1 MDHSRLGGFG
11 AALHGGRLSEARRLF
26 PTAPEP
32 FIDLSTGI
40 NPFPYPVAPIGPSA
54 WTRLPEPDDVAALED
69 EAARAYGVPDA
80 SMVAALP
87 GTQVLISLLPR
98 LFPQTSVA
106 ILSPTYGE
114 YALAFVAAGSRVVEA
129 NTLAELEA
137 APCAVICNPNNPDGR
152 CIDAGTL
159 LSLLPETKAKGL
171 VVVDESFIDLE
182 DEGLSLAPHLPQR
195 GLLVLRSLS
204 KTYGLPGLRLGFALV
219 NPDLALSIRAALGPW
234 PVSGS
239 AIEIGTKALADRAW
253 LAAAKQRLLHGVAR
267 LDGMLREAGLTVIG
281 GTLLFR
287 LVDSAEAPA
296 LFHHLGQAG
305 ILVRSFDYHT
315 HWLRFG
321 VPGSEDAWRRL
332 AAALSITPASS
343 HSD

>member
-1 MDHSRLGGFG
+1 M
-11 AALHGGRLSEARRLF
+11 
-26 PTAPEP
+26 
-32 FIDLSTGI
+32 
-40 NPFPYPVAPIGPSA
+40 
-54 WTRLPEPDDVAALED
+54 RLPEPEDIAALED
-69 EAARAYGVPDA
+69 EAARAYGVPDV
-80 SMVAALP
+80 SMAAALP

-98 LFPQTSVA
+98 LFPQNSVA

-129 NTLAELEA
+129 STLAELEA

-152 CIDAGTL
+152 RIDPGTL
-159 LSLLPETKAKGL
+159 LSLLPDTKAKGL
-171 VVVDESFIDLE
+171 IVVDESFIDLE
-182 DEGLSLAPHLPQR
+182 DEGLSLAPYLPQPD
-195 GLLVLRSLS
+195 LLVLRSLS
-204 KTYGLPGLRLGFALV
+204 KTYGLAGLRLGFALA
-219 NPDLALSIRAALGPW
+219 NPDLARLIRAALGPW
-234 PVSGS
+234 PVSGA

-253 LAAAKQRLLHGVAR
+253 LAAAKQRLLHDVAR
-267 LDGMLREAGLTVIG
+267 LDAMLREAGLTIIG

-296 LFHHLGQAG
+296 LFQHLGQAG
-305 ILVRSFDYHT
+305 ILVRSFDYHR

-321 VPGSEDAWRRL
+321 VPGSEDVWRRL